1 MYYNM
6 EKKTMKTENSCHMK
20 WLVALMKLVELI
32 INLVK
37 EKKKSEPKKESENQ

>member
-1 MYYNM
+1 MGN
-6 EKKTMKTENSCHMK
+6 KKNENRYRMK

-37 EKKKSEPKKESENQ
+37 DKKKPEPAKETENQ